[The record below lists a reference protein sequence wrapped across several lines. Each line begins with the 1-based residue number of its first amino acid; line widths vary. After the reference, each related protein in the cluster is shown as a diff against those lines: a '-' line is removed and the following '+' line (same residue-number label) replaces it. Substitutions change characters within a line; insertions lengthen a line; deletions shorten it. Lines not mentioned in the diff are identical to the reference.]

1 MRMRISALP
10 IVAILIG
17 GISAFGQDLGQLQQR
32 VVKLWESRKQS
43 NRIDVLA
50 LVEPETQRAYL
61 QNDDTPII
69 DFKLSGFEFTDDAG
83 RINVTVKVRGL
94 IPRIGELDRIV
105 RETWVWKNGA
115 WFMHATPPRNL
126 FQSDEQ
132 KTQAA
137 PLEFRIAE
145 TLIDAGRHAQGE
157 LVEGEIA
164 LRAPRERIAVIR
176 PTQAIPGLMIGSPI

>member
-1 MRMRISALP
+1 MRIRISALP

-32 VVKLWESRKQS
+32 VVKLWEYRKQS
-43 NRIDVLA
+43 NRLEVLA

-61 QNDDTPII
+61 QNDEAPIS

-83 RINVTVKVRGL
+83 RVDVMVKVRGL
-94 IPRIGELDRIV
+94 ISRVGELDHIV

-126 FQSDEQ
+126 FQTDEQ
-132 KTQAA
+132 KTQST
-137 PLEFRIAE
+137 PLEFKITD

-157 LVEGEIA
+157 LVEGAIA
-164 LRAPRERIAVIR
+164 LRAP
-176 PTQAIPGLMIGSPI
+176 P